1 MAGLIHRTDSWGYA
15 LMNLA
20 RTLAAAA
27 AGLLIAATAA
37 SAETLKTGVDGT
49 FAPHAMPK
57 LGGGVEGFN
66 VDYAYEI
73 GKRLGVE
80 IDLTAA
86 QWSGLLP
93 GLQAGTYDF
102 IAAPTTLTKERA
114 ENLLF
119 IEGYLNTDFQ
129 FVVKKGAESVTA
141 LDGFKGKTIAVN
153 KGSAYDKWARD
164 LEGEVGWTVESYGT
178 QTDAVQAVLSGRA
191 FANVAGNTVVA
202 WAVQKNPQLELSYL
216 HSTGRVFSTP
226 LRKDSE
232 DLRKRLENAVECMKL
247 DGTIAAMHEKWFGY
261 APAADAAAVTV
272 YPGYGM
278 PGFPGYDPTEHT
290 PDCG

>member
-1 MAGLIHRTDSWGYA
+1 
-15 LMNLA
+15 MNLA

-141 LDGFKGKTIAVN
+141 LDGFKGNRLNFRPWNNQLRQPILLVTHNWVVERAPM
-153 KGSAYDKWARD
+153 KGF
-164 LEGEVGWTVESYGT
+164 LH
-178 QTDAVQAVLSGRA
+178 QTNNMDTLGFNETNSGCR
-191 FANVAGNTVVA
+191 F
-202 WAVQKNPQLELSYL
+202 
-216 HSTGRVFSTP
+216 
-226 LRKDSE
+226 
-232 DLRKRLENAVECMKL
+232 
-247 DGTIAAMHEKWFGY
+247 
-261 APAADAAAVTV
+261 
-272 YPGYGM
+272 
-278 PGFPGYDPTEHT
+278 
-290 PDCG
+290 